1 MASFTAQFHRVARRV
16 GVPEPRTID
25 PFRHPEI
32 ADILILS
39 NVRRDGRPIGLADGG
54 TCFHTGDSYLEAPA
68 RATMPHAATLTG
80 PDDPRT
86 LWRITVKPPGGLP
99 D

>member
-1 MASFTAQFHRVARRV
+1 
-16 GVPEPRTID
+16 
-25 PFRHPEI
+25 
-32 ADILILS
+32 
-39 NVRRDGRPIGLADGG
+39 
-54 TCFHTGDSYLEAPA
+54 
-68 RATMPHAATLTG
+68 MPHAATLTG